1 MSYLKGVR
9 RRAFTL
15 IELLVV
21 IAIIAILA
29 ALLFPVFTKAKASA
43 KNTTCISNLRQIG
56 QSMVLYMADNDDVF
70 PHAVDPTDKYTP
82 QIWSDFPEFM
92 ARIPYM
98 PLIHEVLGP
107 YVRAQQN
114 FDSAPAAGGKVQTQ
128 AIFNCPSDSG
138 SRVLDSHT
146 NIPFATSP
154 SMYRVYGSS
163 YFFRTEI
170 AFKYFSSTQF
180 DLPANVNVLFD
191 AAGHWHGE
199 GRRID
204 VNDPAAGEKLRQFR
218 YNVLFGD
225 FHVKSQNYFQLQTS
239 WSIDL

>member
-1 MSYLKGVR
+1 MDVQQ

-29 ALLFPVFTKAKASA
+29 ALLFPTFARAKASA
-43 KNTTCISNLRQIG
+43 RNTTCISNLKQIG
-56 QSMVLYMADNDDVF
+56 QAMVLYMGDNDDIF

-82 QIWSDFPEFM
+82 EIWSDFPDF
-92 ARIPYM
+92 ASRIPYM
-98 PLIHEVLGP
+98 PLIHEALGP

-114 FDSAPAAGGKVQTQ
+114 FSSVAAAGGQVKTQ
-128 AIFNCPSDSG
+128 AVFQCPSDTG
-138 SRVLDSHT
+138 SRTLDSHPT
-146 NIPFATSP
+146 IPFTTSP
-154 SMYRVYGSS
+154 SMFRVYGSS

-180 DLPANVNVLFD
+180 QLPANVNVLFD
-191 AAGHWHGE
+191 ASGHWHGD
-199 GRRID
+199 GGKLD
-204 VNDPAAGEKLRQFR
+204 LNDPGAGQKLRQYR

-225 FHVKSQNYFQLQTS
+225 FHVKSQNYFQLQTA
-239 WSIDL
+239 WGIDL